1 VLRAARYEDPV
12 PTEEE
17 EEEDYRY
24 SSLDRLNSFGNEEKG
39 CVDMGDI
46 PEELSALFNP
56 LPLNSQLGTASMN
69 TSDPRVVAGLG
80 FLQELDKDY
89 LQLRSKVVS
98 FLRDPVVTETA
109 EVLLGSQHSDMMPL
123 NNNDITSIDEKVQ
136 VGISKARYWPPLA
149 RNDAPK

>member
-1 VLRAARYEDPV
+1 
-12 PTEEE
+12 
-17 EEEDYRY
+17 
-24 SSLDRLNSFGNEEKG
+24 
-39 CVDMGDI
+39 
-46 PEELSALFNP
+46 
-56 LPLNSQLGTASMN
+56 MN